1 MATDLEALHTRRV
14 TAVDDE
20 LPDTTLFW
28 RWVGKATRPVIGWVF
43 TGIGVILII
52 VGYLGVSREALVAK
66 QLPYLVS
73 GGILGIAFVGF
84 GAVLLGTEDIRRD
97 SGRLDRLEQMVAELH
112 SLLLVRADGSPI
124 VTDATAAAAGNGLA
138 TEAADAAGTTRV
150 LALPEGQSFHRAECV
165 MIEGKSQARPVTAKV
180 VQERGLKPCKLCE
193 PAPTGA

>member
-1 MATDLEALHTRRV
+1 MATGLE
-14 TAVDDE
+14 DEE
-20 LPDTTLFW
+20 LPDTALFW
-28 RWVGKATRPVIGWVF
+28 RWVGKAIRPVIGWVL

-97 SGRLDRLEQMVAELH
+97 SGRLDRLERMVTELH
-112 SLLLVRADGSPI
+112 ALLLAHADGSPI
-124 VTDATAAAAGNGLA
+124 LADRAAAGNGRASDEAVAA
-138 TEAADAAGTTRV
+138 TATGNVRV
-150 LALPEGQSFHRAECV
+150 LALPEGQSFHRADCV
-165 MIEGKSQARPVTAKV
+165 MIEGKPQARPVSAKV

-193 PAPTGA
+193 PTPAGA